1 MLSVFITTVKT
12 NFPIFNI
19 DPQKDAA
26 LLMENQITIPKSSL
40 DFLSLLKENNNK
52 PWFEIHKPEYL
63 IELNHIETFAG
74 SLLLELSKTD
84 VLETASGKKSVYRIY
99 RDIRFS
105 KDKTPFKTFWG
116 GSYTRATKERRG
128 GYYFHLEKG
137 NSFLA
142 GGFWGPNAADLKRI
156 RAEFGHDSQT
166 MQKIVQSESFIST
179 FGTLQGEQLKTAPKG
194 YDINHEAIDLLR
206 YKSFLLIR
214 RFTDE
219 EVLSPLFQEQ
229 ALTTFKNMRPF
240 FDYMSEILTTDIN
253 GVSIL

>member
-1 MLSVFITTVKT
+1 MK
-12 NFPIFNI
+12 
-19 DPQKDAA
+19 
-26 LLMENQITIPKSSL
+26 NQTLIPKSSL
-40 DFLSLLKENNNK
+40 DFLLQLKKNNNK
-52 PWFEIHKPEYL
+52 VWFEENKSNYL
-63 IELNHIETFAG
+63 KELNHIQNFADA
-74 SLLLELSKTD
+74 LLQELCKTD

-156 RAEFGHDSQT
+156 RTEFDHDA
-166 MQKIVQSESFIST
+166 ESFKKILNSKAFTST
-179 FGTLQGEQLKTAPKG
+179 FGTLQGEQLKTVPKG
-194 YDINHEAIDLLR
+194 FDVNHPAIDLLR
-206 YKSFLLIR
+206 YKQFLVIK

-219 EVLSPLFQEQ
+219 EVLNDHFLEQ
-229 ALTTFKNMRPF
+229 VKETFINMRPF
-240 FDYMSEILTTDIN
+240 FDYMSEILTMDIN
-253 GVSIL
+253 GAPIL